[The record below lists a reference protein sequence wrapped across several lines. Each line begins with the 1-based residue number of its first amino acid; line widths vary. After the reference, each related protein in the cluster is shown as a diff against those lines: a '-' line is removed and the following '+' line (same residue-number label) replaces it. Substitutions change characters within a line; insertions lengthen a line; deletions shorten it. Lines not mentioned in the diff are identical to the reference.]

1 MITESDIF
9 LECPL
14 LGLPNDTRKRRWKK
28 TGMTADR
35 NLKVIPV
42 RK

>member
-9 LECPL
+9 LNVRFSVSRMTP
-14 LGLPNDTRKRRWKK
+14 GNAGGKI